1 MSSGINYRSPTGQL
15 VDSLGIL
22 NFAVFGLRDNYCCQR
37 KTLQFWNEAG
47 MRMGKIY
54 SCISEGE
61 RTPIEE
67 DSCWSLNFMMH
78 NIYLSFSFLCFHPPA
93 WLITL
98 SLEFLWSVFPG
109 FGWYGLV
116 SGSSQLP
123 FGLLPTLSEL
133 FWGSMGKLP
142 CIALVSPSAD
152 PVGLMFLYFS
162 LLSHVSLFHL
172 LSMFMYYIV
181 MELEFL
187 VSALALLR

>member
-15 VDSLGIL
+15 VDSPGIL

-37 KTLQFWNEAG
+37 KTLKFWNEAG

-98 SLEFLWSVFPG
+98 SLEFLWYVFPG
-109 FGWYGLV
+109 FWIVCSCLWFLPASIWSVAHTFWAVLGFYGKTSLHC
-116 SGSSQLP
+116 
-123 FGLLPTLSEL
+123 FGIYLCRSCG
-133 FWGSMGKLP
+133 FD
-142 CIALVSPSAD
+142 V
-152 PVGLMFLYFS
+152 S
-162 LLSHVSLFHL
+162 LLLFAKSCISLSSAFHVHVL
-172 LSMFMYYIV
+172 
-181 MELEFL
+181 
-187 VSALALLR
+187 